1 MSLQSKEKVKIN
13 TTLGL
18 YMLLV
23 NSTYIA
29 VFKGCHHGTLFHV
42 VFNLWMGNTSF
53 SQILDILVNTI
64 NNTDVNSDKITF

>member
-13 TTLGL
+13 STLGL

-29 VFKGCHHGTLFHV
+29 VFKGCHHGTLFHCC
-42 VFNLWMGNTSF
+42 F
-53 SQILDILVNTI
+53 QP
-64 NNTDVNSDKITF
+64 TDGQYKF